1 MQILKEY
8 PTHMPELKSST
19 FTPSSYRPG
28 LEGIIAGLS
37 AISEVDPV
45 RDRLTYRGYDA
56 VELAKH
62 SSYEEVA
69 YLLIQGSLPEPA
81 ALDRFR
87 RQLRAS
93 RKLPADLAALLKKF
107 PRRSHPIDVLRTAI
121 SYLGLKMKTTEP
133 GTHDENVAKSI
144 RLVGQ
149 IPTIVAAGY
158 RTSRGLKPIA
168 PEARLGH
175 ASNFLYMMTGRK
187 PDEFSAHIFNAAM
200 ILYADHGFNASTF
213 SARVTASTLSDL
225 HSSLTSAIGT
235 LKGDLHGGANE
246 KAMHMLLEIGSPA
259 RAESWVMNALSQ
271 KKKIMGFGHRV
282 YKKGDSRAPLLR
294 ELVSQLAVRLNA
306 TQWCDISRI
315 IEEVMM
321 REKKL
326 FPNVDFP
333 AGLVYYLLGIT
344 IDLYTAIFAAA
355 RSAGWSAHVIE
366 QLDDNKLIRPECHYT
381 GPRNLPY
388 VPIPERNHP

>member
-1 MQILKEY
+1 MTE
-8 PTHMPELKSST
+8 PELSSAEL
-19 FTPSSYRPG
+19 SSYKPG

-56 VELAKH
+56 VDLARH

-69 YLLIQGSLPEPA
+69 YLLIYGSLPSGAE
-81 ALDRFR
+81 LDHFS
-87 RQLRAS
+87 RQLRTC
-93 RKLPADLAALLKKF
+93 RKLPPDVIAILKKF
-107 PRRSHPIDVLRTAI
+107 PRRSHPVDILRTAV
-121 SYLGLKMKTTEP
+121 SYLGLKAKATGP
-133 GTHDENVAKSI
+133 GSHEENVSKSV

-149 IPTIVAAGY
+149 IPTLVATGD
-158 RTSRGLKPIA
+158 RISRGLKVIP
-168 PEARLGH
+168 PDPRLPH
-175 ASNFLYMMTGRK
+175 ASNFLFMMTGRA
-187 PDEFSAHIFNAAM
+187 PDEFSARVFDTAM

-225 HSSLTSAIGT
+225 HSALTSAIGT

-246 KAMHMLLEIGSPA
+246 KAVRMILEIGSPA
-259 RAESWVMNALSQ
+259 RAEKWVMDVLAQ

-282 YKKGDSRAPLLR
+282 YKHGDSRAPLLK
-294 ELVSQLAVRLNA
+294 ELLFQLAGRLER
-306 TQWCDISRI
+306 TQWTQLAQIVED
-315 IEEVMM
+315 VMM

-333 AGLVYYLLGIT
+333 AGLLYYLLGLP

-355 RSAGWSAHVIE
+355 RVSGWCSHVIE
-366 QLDDNKLIRPECHYT
+366 QLDSNKLIRPECHYT

-388 VPIPERNHP
+388 APVQERNHL